1 MAKYALKGSTL
12 TVNSVL
18 IPQWVPSGSSG
29 GEAEKIDVTTMD
41 STGGY
46 REFLSGFKGESS
58 YSFYIEYDPALPAH
72 LGLAALYA
80 SGNVVP
86 VVIGLPTSPAT
97 SIAFSASV
105 GQFSIPTGDAGSSL
119 RVDVTL
125 TIAGA
130 ITFPVSGS

>member
-1 MAKYALKGSTL
+1 MAKYPLKGTTL

-18 IPQWVPSGSSG
+18 VTQWVPSGSSG

-58 YSFYIEYDPALPAH
+58 YSFYIEYDPAAASH
-72 LGLAALYA
+72 LALAGLYG
-80 SGNVVP
+80 SGLVVP
-86 VVIGLPTSPAT
+86 VSIGLPTSPAT
-97 SIAFSASV
+97 AITFSASV
-105 GQFSIPTGDAGSSL
+105 GQFSIPSGDVGSSL
-119 RVDVTL
+119 RVEVQL

-130 ITFPVSGS
+130 ITFPVAA

>member
-86 VVIGLPTSPAT
+86 VVIGLLTSPAT
-97 SIAFSASV
+97 SITFNASV
-105 GQFSIPTGDAGSSL
+105 SQFSIPSGDVGSSL
-119 RVDVTL
+119 RVEIQL

-130 ITFPVSGS
+130 ITFPAG